1 LVAAECPSVCLFAS
15 ADAYTPDASHPH
27 AVNLVNG
34 ADRYDYD
41 LNGNLA
47 LRNKGVAN
55 QEQVLAWDAQNRLS
69 AVTYTNRTATGGGGG
84 GLPTLCNGVPCKRV
98 YFSLVMQQTPAE
110 RYSYDADGARVRK
123 ESKSEVTRIIGP
135 HYEVVVATAS
145 GQVLTTTK
153 YYDFGGQRI
162 AVRQMTGQNDTLSYL
177 HGDHLGSTS
186 VTTSNSG
193 AKTND
198 VRYYA
203 YGGQRTGNLLALP
216 TDHTFTG
223 QKLDRGTGLLY
234 YGARYYDSGL
244 GMFISPDSIVPS
256 PGDPQSLNRYSYVR
270 NNPLGRFDPTGHA
283 DIPPISELMQ
293 QAIKFFAEQG
303 WQVVGDPSKI
313 NPNWNGAD
321 LVFTR
326 EGGRV
331 LAVELKAIAGKVN
344 LGTLG
349 WSEKGVDYGGS
360 ISRVAR
366 SAARFVGSSVEQLRL
381 QSQTVKVANDAGTL
395 ENALFTSAEGVTQ
408 KAQQQFGAVYRV
420 AKDSAVI
427 AEKAVADAKQSG
439 VVEKAAA
446 AGSALTVAKDAA
458 VSAATMLGSQP
469 FSIPAP
475 MILPRSVFEQFM
487 QQYYGMYGSI
497 QD

>member
-1 LVAAECPSVCLFAS
+1 
-15 ADAYTPDASHPH
+15 
-27 AVNLVNG
+27 
-34 ADRYDYD
+34 
-41 LNGNLA
+41 
-47 LRNKGVAN
+47 
-55 QEQVLAWDAQNRLS
+55 
-69 AVTYTNRTATGGGGG
+69 
-84 GLPTLCNGVPCKRV
+84 
-98 YFSLVMQQTPAE
+98 
-110 RYSYDADGARVRK
+110 
-123 ESKSEVTRIIGP
+123 
-135 HYEVVVATAS
+135 
-145 GQVLTTTK
+145 
-153 YYDFGGQRI
+153 
-162 AVRQMTGQNDTLSYL
+162 
-177 HGDHLGSTS
+177 
-186 VTTSNSG
+186 
-193 AKTND
+193 
-198 VRYYA
+198 
-203 YGGQRTGNLLALP
+203 
-216 TDHTFTG
+216 
-223 QKLDRGTGLLY
+223 
-234 YGARYYDSGL
+234 
-244 GMFISPDSIVPS
+244 
-256 PGDPQSLNRYSYVR
+256 
-270 NNPLGRFDPTGHA
+270 
-283 DIPPISELMQ
+283 
-293 QAIKFFAEQG
+293 
-303 WQVVGDPSKI
+303 
-313 NPNWNGAD
+313 
-321 LVFTR
+321 
-326 EGGRV
+326 
-331 LAVELKAIAGKVN
+331 LKAIAGKVN